1 MGHVPENLMDC
12 GDVVLVLDSR
22 VRTSVFQYE
31 KKVPE
36 VNTTKNPNAWVLS
49 TRMHIGVSVF

>member
-1 MGHVPENLMDC
+1 MDC